1 MNNSL
6 SIIVAKKKKNI
17 LSILQKDFQNVKG
30 QEIGKKGL
38 EKVAIKMLPSK
49 EKYFNGITR
58 KMPFKGK
65 ISRKI

>member
-1 MNNSL
+1 M
-6 SIIVAKKKKNI
+6 
-17 LSILQKDFQNVKG
+17 KG